1 MELSHIALW
10 FLNSTVH
17 TLQKA
22 SALSWEP
29 GKHSLSFCP
38 GRLNWIVCTPHHL
51 SQPRVGSCKVG
62 VSSLFNR
69 WSFVLNVGISQAIC
83 EPATKKEIK
92 KNLNSLLSKA
102 RCCFPSC
109 SCWFFCLKGSKYSTL
124 SSSRLAI
131 RVACTGCTKP
141 AMMTCNG
148 KPHSAHFPFL
158 LCFPLDGSSAD
169 FSLPLKTAHRT

>member
-1 MELSHIALW
+1 MELSHTALW

-22 SALSWEP
+22 SALSWES

-38 GRLNWIVCTPHHL
+38 GRQNRIICTPHHL
-51 SQPRVGSCKVG
+51 SQPRLGSCKVG

-69 WSFVLNVGISQAIC
+69 LSFVLNMGISQAIC
-83 EPATKKEIK
+83 EPTTNKKY
-92 KNLNSLLSKA
+92 LNSLLSKA

-109 SCWFFCLKGSKYSTL
+109 SRWFFCLKESKYSTL
-124 SSSRLAI
+124 SSLRLAI

-148 KPHSAHFPFL
+148 KPHSARFPFL
-158 LCFPLDGSSAD
+158 LCFPLDGSSAA